1 MSERA
6 AVFDFSAR
14 IKLRVTGDDRLRFL
28 NGQVTNDVRKATS
41 SIALEA
47 CVLDPKGKMTGHV
60 FLFASA
66 DSILLDADPEL
77 EGLLQARLE
86 RYVIADDVVIED
98 VSDQLSIFHVVS
110 ETAPKLST
118 AKWIVSARR
127 FVRTGWDVWSD
138 ASEHEATLQ
147 ELSAMF
153 DFCDSNCA
161 ETFRIEQGISR
172 WGRELTGD
180 IIPVEANLEERA
192 IDYEKGCYIGQE
204 VISRMKMSGQRNKK
218 LSGLSSKGNV
228 ALVAGMNLVV
238 TTDPGKNV
246 GWITSVGRSE
256 KLGKEIALGYVRRGF
271 NDAGTELQAINKDD
285 ATGPGVGVVV
295 LDLPFMQ

>member
-1 MSERA
+1 LSERA
-6 AVFDFSAR
+6 ALFDLSAR
-14 IKLRVTGDDRLRFL
+14 IKLRVTGADRLRFL
-28 NGQVTNDVRKATS
+28 NGQMTNDVRKATS
-41 SIALEA
+41 STALEA

-60 FLFASA
+60 FLFAST
-66 DSILLDADPEL
+66 DSILLDADPGL
-77 EGLLQARLE
+77 AGLLQARLE

-98 VSDQLSIFHVVS
+98 VSDQLSIFHVIS
-110 ETAPKLST
+110 EAAPKLST

-127 FVRTGWDVWSD
+127 FVRTGWDVWSN

-147 ELSAMF
+147 QLSAIF

-161 ETFRIEQGISR
+161 ETLRIEQGIPR

-218 LSGLSSKGNV
+218 LCGLSSTGD
-228 ALVAGMNLVV
+228 AILVAGMNLVGA
-238 TTDPGKNV
+238 TDPGKSV
-246 GWITSVGRSE
+246 GWITSAGRSE
-256 KLGKEIALGYVRRGF
+256 KLGKEIALGYVKRGF
-271 NDAGTELQAINKDD
+271 NDAGTELVAIGKDD
-285 ATGPGVGVVV
+285 AVSPGVGVVV
-295 LDLPFMQ
+295 LDLPFVQ